1 MVDTA
6 VVVFAHLVL
15 SYRLVA
21 LSAFAHGVGT
31 LGYPT
36 NSIATATSS
45 LLRHF
50 KFKLLTIIKLTS
62 RLRVTRKS

>member
-1 MVDTA
+1 MVDAA

-36 NSIATATSS
+36 NSIATAPST
-45 LLRHF
+45 LLRH
-50 KFKLLTIIKLTS
+50 IKI
-62 RLRVTRKS
+62 